1 MTAEQE
7 MQQRYRTVFA
17 TSDGHLVLGDIARMF
32 HLFDAV
38 APEDVVMN
46 TQRSC
51 ALVIFQMAGAFNP
64 LYTQLGLENQVA
76 KEQQDGR

>member
-7 MQQRYRTVFA
+7 MQHRYRLVFGTA
-17 TSDGHLVLGDIARMF
+17 DGHLVLGDIARLF

-38 APEDVVMN
+38 APDDVVMN

-64 LYTQLGLENQVA
+64 MYTQLGLDTQA
-76 KEQQDGR
+76 KDEQE